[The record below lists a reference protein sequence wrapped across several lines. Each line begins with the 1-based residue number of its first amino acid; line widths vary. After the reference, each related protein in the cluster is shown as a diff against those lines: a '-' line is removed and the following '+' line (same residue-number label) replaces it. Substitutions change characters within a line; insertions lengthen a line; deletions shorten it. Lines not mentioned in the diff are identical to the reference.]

1 MILLHLQAPPGILQ
15 THRVLVTPAQGK
27 QNEKATGKNKQTKK
41 PEQSLVPLES
51 YVDTDM
57 GLSDGS
63 QAVNG

>member
-1 MILLHLQAPPGILQ
+1 M
-15 THRVLVTPAQGK
+15 TPAQGK